1 MTLIQN
7 KVKKGCLYSPKVK
20 TMKGKSLFLLLT
32 ILCFGNFRAI
42 SQKLTVERDIVST
55 PGLCTVGETDAC
67 VIIVAD
73 TLLQLTF
80 ESSMDPKV
88 DIVSKRVTGPVVQ
101 YLLRF
106 PTGYIYANRI
116 LEIMSPVANSVEIED
131 FDLQPKESRI
141 YNVSA
146 PRCYLETYKE
156 ALEMFRKGLYPESK
170 EKYKQAAKCF
180 DVPVDENTASKIII
194 IDSIQLLKKIADK
207 SFEIADYDNA
217 LIRYSKILEY
227 NQEDATVAIRYAE
240 CAAQKDQVCIKYF
253 TDAEKYFNQNEV
265 ESAKKLYEQVIAK
278 GCGTYYYQ
286 ISTERLNTIEEKIK
300 PTTVLTYEWSETTP
314 IGISIGGY
322 RDRKTGGFFTLQTN
336 IDMFESLRSNYDEAK
351 RPEID
356 VAFGWTL
363 RPVKKHVPVWIFF
376 GPGYTGVGEYVYG
389 NADEEDDEEDL
400 SEEKPKFKFYH
411 AVSPEIGLLAK
422 IGPVAL
428 RYTYQYRFAIKKET
442 ENYIGTSRHVFGVGF
457 CF

>member
-1 MTLIQN
+1 MTLLQN
-7 KVKKGCLYSPKVK
+7 KLKKGCVYSQKVK
-20 TMKGKSLFLLLT
+20 TISGKSLFLLLT
-32 ILCFGNFRAI
+32 ILLCFSNFRAI
-42 SQKLTVERDIVST
+42 SQKLTVERDTVST
-55 PGLCTVGETDAC
+55 SGLCTVGETDAC

-80 ESSMDPKV
+80 ESSMDAKV
-88 DIVSKRVTGPVVQ
+88 EIVSKRVTGPSVQ

-106 PTGYIYANRI
+106 PTGYIYANRV

-141 YNVSA
+141 YNVFA

-170 EKYKQAAKCF
+170 EKYKEAAKCF

-217 LIRYSKILEY
+217 LTRYSKILEY
-227 NQEDATVAIRYAE
+227 NHEDAAVAMRYAE
-240 CAAQKDQVCIKYF
+240 CNAQKDQVCIKCF

-265 ESAKKLYEQVIAK
+265 ERAKKLYEQVIAK

-286 ISTERLNTIEEKIK
+286 ISTDRLNTIEEKVQ
-300 PTTVLTYEWSETTP
+300 PTTAITYEWAETTP
-314 IGISIGGY
+314 IGISAGAY
-322 RDRKTGGFFTLQTN
+322 RDRKTGGFFTFQTN
-336 IDMFESLRSNYDEAK
+336 IDLFESLRSNYSKAK
-351 RPEID
+351 RPEVD

-376 GPGYTGVGEYVYG
+376 GPGYTGVGEYIY
-389 NADEEDDEEDL
+389 ADEDS

-411 AVSPEIGLLAK
+411 AISPEIGLLAK

-442 ENYIGTSRHVFGVGF
+442 ENYIGINRHVIGVGF